1 MIIKCSVVVA
11 YFTPS
16 TENCFAIHYIFYI
29 LIFNRILFPFLS
41 NEDKNLSCYGYCK
54 ADESVDSGDPDDYV
68 SIDSG

>member
-1 MIIKCSVVVA
+1 MVA
-11 YFTPS
+11 YFWNNIPRVLETALP
-16 TENCFAIHYIFYI
+16 CIIFYI